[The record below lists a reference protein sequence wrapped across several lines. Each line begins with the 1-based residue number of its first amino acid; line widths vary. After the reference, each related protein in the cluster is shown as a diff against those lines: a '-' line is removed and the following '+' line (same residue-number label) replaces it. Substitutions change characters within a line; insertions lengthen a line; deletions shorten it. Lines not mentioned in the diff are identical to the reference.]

1 MTLSQR
7 LSPMNAMA
15 LLGICLLPSCGGGD
29 SPTTPPTPVPTATP
43 GPVATPTPTSTAGPK
58 LALSTTEPAGL
69 APWPVTFNLCGS
81 TDGSGGTNLTYLAS
95 FQGGEPLAKQD
106 GCRFSHEYKSNG
118 VTLYNSKL
126 CVEDAAGRQ
135 DCQDNYRIK
144 AFVGVKLDVAQ
155 DTGCNGTVV
164 ATATLM
170 MSGGPGLHAAAT
182 VDRVQFEA
190 RDVAGNL
197 LGTLDGHQQGS
208 DQWST
213 GTWKLNNKAKLRVKA
228 KVFAGPVPGDQ
239 SLDESRP
246 PC

>member
-1 MTLSQR
+1 MTRSRFFL
-7 LSPMNAMA
+7 PMATLG
-15 LLGICLLPSCGGGD
+15 LLGTCLLPSCGGGGT
-29 SPTTPPTPVPTATP
+29 PTQPPTPVPTPTP
-43 GPVATPTPTSTAGPK
+43 APVATPTPASAVDPK
-58 LALSTTEPAGL
+58 LVLSTSEPAGV
-69 APWPVTFNLCGS
+69 APWPVNFDLCGS
-81 TDGSGGTNLTYLAS
+81 TDGSGGTNLKYLAS
-95 FQGGEPLAKQD
+95 FQGEPLTEQG
-106 GCRFSHEYKSNG
+106 GCRFRHEYKSNG

-126 CVEDAAGRQ
+126 CVENAAARQ
-135 DCQDNYRIK
+135 DCVSDYRIK

-170 MSGGPGLHAAAT
+170 IPGASGVHAAAK

-197 LGTLDGHQQGS
+197 LGKLDGHPQGS
-208 DQWST
+208 GEWST

-228 KVFAGPVPGDQ
+228 KVFAGPVPGDE